1 MLESKYIRGLME
13 YVEFRVTSFRGT
25 KQLYR
30 SLCSLVDFLLVYN
43 RAPIFSMEK
52 VKQSV
57 NDADLN

>member
-1 MLESKYIRGLME
+1 ME

-30 SLCSLVDFLLVYN
+30 STCSLIDFLLVYN
-43 RAPIFSMEK
+43 RAPVFLMEK

-57 NDADLN
+57 NEAELN

>member
-1 MLESKYIRGLME
+1 ME
-13 YVEFRVTSFRGT
+13 YVEFRVTSGT

-30 SLCSLVDFLLVYN
+30 SLYSLVDFLLVYN

>member
-1 MLESKYIRGLME
+1 ME
-13 YVEFRVTSFRGT
+13 YVEFRVTSCRET

-43 RAPIFSMEK
+43 RAPIFSMRK

>member
-1 MLESKYIRGLME
+1 ME